1 MSAFERTRRIAVAAS
16 FAAAMA
22 AAGIASGQ
30 TADRVATMSA
40 AQARQVAIDEIRML
54 VAVSRAGRQHG
65 DAQCRAAAARAGD
78 LAGAA
83 IDAVVHADKA
93 REREL
98 RAVGAEAVEQPAVQD
113 SYPNFHSSRV
123 SITVNQAVRV
133 RSRHYIWALG
143 GIRRRCGSVSPS
155 RSRSSA

>member
-1 MSAFERTRRIAVAAS
+1 MSAIARTRRTAVAAT

-40 AQARQVAIDEIRML
+40 AQARQLAIDEIRTL
-54 VAVSRAGRQHG
+54 VAVAREGRQHA
-65 DAQCRAAAARAGD
+65 DAQCRAAAGRAGD

-98 RAVGAEAVEQPAVQD
+98 RAVGMDAAEQPAVQD
-113 SYPNFHSSRV
+113 DYRRV
-123 SITVNQAVRV
+123 ATASLEARELVAKHVA
-133 RSRHYIWALG
+133 HCPELLA
-143 GIRRRCGSVSPS
+143 RR
-155 RSRSSA
+155 

>member
-1 MSAFERTRRIAVAAS
+1 MINQEKVVSAFERTRRIAVAAT

-40 AQARQVAIDEIRML
+40 AQARQVAIDEIRAL
-54 VAVSRAGRQHG
+54 VAVARAGRQHA
-65 DAQCRAAAARAGD
+65 DAQCRTAAARAGD

-93 REREL
+93 RDQEL
-98 RAVGAEAVEQPAVQD
+98 RAVGAGAVDQPAVQD
-113 SYPNFHSSRV
+113 NYRRV
-123 SITVNQAVRV
+123 ATTTIEAREAVAKRLA
-133 RSRHYIWALG
+133 SCPELLA
-143 GIRRRCGSVSPS
+143 RR
-155 RSRSSA
+155 

>member
-1 MSAFERTRRIAVAAS
+1 VQDRRVTINREKVVSAFARTRRTAVAAT

-30 TADRVATMSA
+30 TADRVASA
-40 AQARQVAIDEIRML
+40 AQARQVAIDEIRTL
-54 VAVSRAGRQHG
+54 VAVARAGRQHA
-65 DAQCRAAAARAGD
+65 DAQCRAAAARAGN

-98 RAVGAEAVEQPAVQD
+98 RAVGAETVDQPAVQD
-113 SYPNFHSSRV
+113 NYRRV
-123 SITVNQAVRV
+123 ATTSLEGRQAVAKHLAHCPELLARQ
-133 RSRHYIWALG
+133 
-143 GIRRRCGSVSPS
+143 
-155 RSRSSA
+155 

>member
-1 MSAFERTRRIAVAAS
+1 MSAFERTRRIAVVAT

-22 AAGIASGQ
+22 TAASASAQ

-65 DAQCRAAAARAGD
+65 DAQCRTAAARAGD

-93 REREL
+93 REHEL
-98 RAVGAEAVEQPAVQD
+98 RAVGAEAAEQPAVQEN
-113 SYPNFHSSRV
+113 YRRV
-123 SITVNQAVRV
+123 AITSLEARQAVAKHLANCPELLARK
-133 RSRHYIWALG
+133 
-143 GIRRRCGSVSPS
+143 
-155 RSRSSA
+155 

>member
-1 MSAFERTRRIAVAAS
+1 MTNREKVVSAFERTRRIAIAAT

-22 AAGIASGQ
+22 AAGIASAQ

-40 AQARQVAIDEIRML
+40 AEARQVAIDEIRML

-65 DAQCRAAAARAGD
+65 DAQCRTAAARAGD

-83 IDAVVHADKA
+83 IDAVVQADRA

-98 RAVGAEAVEQPAVQD
+98 RAVGTGAMDQPAVQEN
-113 SYPNFHSSRV
+113 YRRV
-123 SITVNQAVRV
+123 AITSLEARQAV
-133 RSRHYIWALG
+133 AKQLATCPELLA
-143 GIRRRCGSVSPS
+143 RR
-155 RSRSSA
+155 